1 MKKARFAMRT
11 IAQFLLAVIP
21 NRSSQIATTTSL
33 INGFSPSLAS
43 TRHFR
48 TASSSS
54 IGRLSNQK
62 ILRRGKTILS
72 EHTGEHNWL
81 VVGDG
86 DFSYCASIA
95 ERLAKKSVNLY
106 ATVLEEESV
115 HNQVYER
122 SATNKDIILSSS
134 ESNSQH
140 HVRFGIDATKLTD
153 FFPTTK
159 FRTIEFNFPHWGGKT
174 NAKHNR
180 QLLDDFM
187 GSASEVL
194 CQDGEIVISLC
205 EGQGGF
211 PASNGM

>member
-1 MKKARFAMRT
+1 MKARFTMRT
-11 IAQFLLAVIP
+11 IAQFLLAVVP
-21 NRSSQIATTTSL
+21 NRSSRIATTTSL
-33 INGFSPSLAS
+33 INGFSPSLTS

-54 IGRLSNQK
+54 IGRWLNPK
-62 ILRRGKTILS
+62 IRRGTTFLS
-72 EHTGEHNWL
+72 EHNEEHNWL

-95 ERLAKKSVNLY
+95 EGLAKKSVNLY

-115 HNQVYER
+115 HNKVYQR
-122 SATNKDIILSSS
+122 SVMNRDTILSCS
-134 ESNSQH
+134 ETNAQH
-140 HVRFGIDATKLTD
+140 HVRFEIDATKLME

-159 FRTIEFNFPHWGGKT
+159 FQTIEFNFPHWGGKT
-174 NAKHNR
+174 NAKRNR

-187 GSASEVL
+187 GSASDVL